1 MAAIKSNDQIRVL
14 INQNFIIRVTD
25 RHKKFTRLCGA
36 GQYSKIL
43 ENEHLK
49 TKHFN
54 KVLEGGLDK
63 YTFLLRRGLKIEFL
77 SK

>member
-1 MAAIKSNDQIRVL
+1 MAAIKSNNQQQAL

-25 RHKKFTRLCGA
+25 RNQKFTRLCGA
-36 GQYSKIL
+36 GQYSKVL
-43 ENEHLK
+43 ENEQLK

-54 KVLEGGLDK
+54 RVLEGGLDK

>member
-1 MAAIKSNDQIRVL
+1 MAAIKSSDQKRAL
-14 INQNFIIRVTD
+14 INQNFIIRVTG
-25 RHKKFTRLCGA
+25 RNQKFTRLCGA
-36 GQYSKIL
+36 GQYSKFL
-43 ENEHLK
+43 ENEQLK